1 MYDGKSLHVTAPRS
15 TVPTRTLHRQPG
27 GVLDAIRI
35 SDGTKVVLKL
45 VRTDRDVP
53 ILEDLNSPKL
63 LADPRNHTVP
73 LLAKILVPDRED
85 VMWIVM
91 PLLLLA
97 QDYKHPFRYVSEVVE
112 YTKQFLEVSN
122 LCFSRKKM
130 ECQCHS
136 CSQ

>member
-1 MYDGKSLHVTAPRS
+1 MSILHC
-15 TVPTRTLHRQPG
+15 QPG
-27 GVLDAIRI
+27 GVLDAIQV

-53 ILEDLNSPKL
+53 ILEYLNSPDL

-73 LLAKILVPDRED
+73 LLEKILVPDQED
-85 VMWIVM
+85 IVWIVM

-97 QDYKHPFRYVSEVVE
+97 QDLNHPFHYVTEVVE

-122 LCFSRKKM
+122 PYF
-130 ECQCHS
+130 
-136 CSQ
+136 